1 MNHEEIM
8 GLMDWLV
15 RADRF
20 RMGRSKIYLI
30 NGGSAPSREIFIESR
45 QQMDDSY
52 KWVVKM
58 DSWVLGKDNKYY
70 YEPIPSSRTDKF
82 IAKTRFDNYREANEA
97 LVKHENGKPQVLTC

>member
-1 MNHEEIM
+1 MSRDSEF
-8 GLMDWLV
+8 WLQ

-20 RMGRSKIYLI
+20 RMGLSKIYHL
-30 NGGSAPSREIFIESR
+30 NGGVTSREVFIESR

-70 YEPIPSSRTDKF
+70 YEPMPSSRTDNF
-82 IAKTRFDNYREANEA
+82 ISNTRFDSYPDAFDAWVR
-97 LVKHENGKPQVLTC
+97 HEIGKAQQLTC